1 MAENEKDITTE
12 ELPEPIS
19 REDALLHNIIDGTPD
34 ISDLEPL
41 SREEVYLKYI
51 ALNGGSGGGGGGDV
65 NIVQTTG
72 QSTTSVM
79 SQKAVT
85 DNLVTKVDIVE
96 GKGLST
102 EDFTTEYK
110 DKLDNIPNDIG
121 DLGTAAYCDTGL
133 SEGNVPILNSEGKL
147 DNSVIPSLAIT
158 DTFVANSEEEMLN
171 ITGAEKGDIC
181 VRTDENKTYILDET
195 PSRYRRSV
203 SRTSLSDWIELQTP
217 TDEVTSVNGQKG
229 TVVITAE
236 DIDTYTKTEIDG
248 KLPNIVQT
256 IGTSETDVM
265 SQKAV
270 TNNTCFGNGAS
281 AINGTISIGNDSKS
295 SNQETVAIGN
305 SATSSGGGYG
315 VSIGRSSSATG
326 YMSVSLGAWSTATE
340 NSIISVGDGST
351 DTDYGTR
358 RIVNVKDPIND
369 QDAATKKYVDD
380 KVSDISTPTI
390 VQATGTSET
399 DVMSQKSVTDS
410 LATKVDTVEG
420 KRLSTE
426 DFTTEYKTKLTNLP
440 DEIPEITI
448 VQERGTSETSIMS
461 QNAVSKNTCLGYLAS
476 DEGIDNVTIGRS
488 SHSTGYSNVAI
499 GDMAEANIEDHI
511 ENAADNSVAIGGGAS
526 VTKTQGSSIGGYSVC
541 TGKNSVAL
549 GYGSKATEDNV
560 VSVSNPNFIIKRRI
574 VNVSD
579 PVNDQDAATK
589 LYVDNKVADSSNVT
603 VVQTIGDSETDVM
616 SQKAVS
622 NNTCFGDGAQSSD
635 EGTAVGKLSNST
647 GSYASAFGR
656 GATANNDSSSAFG
669 RGATAENKF
678 SVALGAYSKASEN
691 YVVSIGSGESG
702 YIYST
707 RRIVNVKDPVNNQD
721 AATKNYVDTRIVTYN
736 ATLLADSWLHQ
747 PVSITDSYYMQ
758 DINMSGILESD
769 NPIVS
774 VVIDTITNES
784 TSQNAKKQL
793 SEFSKICQIVT
804 MPSTI
809 RAKCFITPTID
820 LNIRLV
826 CFR

>member
-358 RIVNVKDPIND
+358 RIVNVKDP
-369 QDAATKKYVDD
+369 
-380 KVSDISTPTI
+380 
-390 VQATGTSET
+390 
-399 DVMSQKSVTDS
+399 
-410 LATKVDTVEG
+410 
-420 KRLSTE
+420 
-426 DFTTEYKTKLTNLP
+426 
-440 DEIPEITI
+440 
-448 VQERGTSETSIMS
+448 
-461 QNAVSKNTCLGYLAS
+461 
-476 DEGIDNVTIGRS
+476 
-488 SHSTGYSNVAI
+488 
-499 GDMAEANIEDHI
+499 
-511 ENAADNSVAIGGGAS
+511 
-526 VTKTQGSSIGGYSVC
+526 
-541 TGKNSVAL
+541 
-549 GYGSKATEDNV
+549 
-560 VSVSNPNFIIKRRI
+560 
-574 VNVSD
+574 
-579 PVNDQDAATK
+579 
-589 LYVDNKVADSSNVT
+589 
-603 VVQTIGDSETDVM
+603 
-616 SQKAVS
+616 
-622 NNTCFGDGAQSSD
+622 
-635 EGTAVGKLSNST
+635 
-647 GSYASAFGR
+647 
-656 GATANNDSSSAFG
+656 
-669 RGATAENKF
+669 
-678 SVALGAYSKASEN
+678 
-691 YVVSIGSGESG
+691 
-702 YIYST
+702 
-707 RRIVNVKDPVNNQD
+707 VNNQD

>member
-1 MAENEKDITTE
+1 MADNKKDITTE

-51 ALNGGSGGGGGGDV
+51 ALNGGSGGGDV

-85 DNLVTKVDIVE
+85 DNLGTKVDIVE

-110 DKLDNIPNDIG
+110 EKLDNIPNNLDN
-121 DLGTAAYCDTGL
+121 LGTAAYCDTGL

-256 IGTSETDVM
+256 RGTSETDVM

-270 TNNTCFGNGAS
+270 TDELDKKIENTATGALGTSVGELSDASGSSSVAFGYLSTSSGNFS
-281 AINGTISIGNDSKS
+281 TAIGYNSKSEGHYATSIGYFSKVTVSNGTAIGESANVTSGFS
-295 SNQETVAIGN
+295 VAIGAESKAN
-305 SATSSGGGYG
+305 EIKVVSFGSGDPNT
-315 VSIGRSSSATG
+315 VCP
-326 YMSVSLGAWSTATE
+326 
-340 NSIISVGDGST
+340 
-351 DTDYGTR
+351 TR
-358 RIVNVKDPIND
+358 RIINVTDPIND

-380 KVSDISTPTI
+380 KV
-390 VQATGTSET
+390 A
-399 DVMSQKSVTDS
+399 
-410 LATKVDTVEG
+410 
-420 KRLSTE
+420 
-426 DFTTEYKTKLTNLP
+426 
-440 DEIPEITI
+440 
-448 VQERGTSETSIMS
+448 
-461 QNAVSKNTCLGYLAS
+461 
-476 DEGIDNVTIGRS
+476 
-488 SHSTGYSNVAI
+488 
-499 GDMAEANIEDHI
+499 
-511 ENAADNSVAIGGGAS
+511 
-526 VTKTQGSSIGGYSVC
+526 GSSS
-541 TGKNSVAL
+541 
-549 GYGSKATEDNV
+549 
-560 VSVSNPNFIIKRRI
+560 
-574 VNVSD
+574 
-579 PVNDQDAATK
+579 
-589 LYVDNKVADSSNVT
+589 VT
-603 VVQTIGDSETDVM
+603 VVQTTGDSETDVM

-622 NNTCFGDGAQSSD
+622 NNTCFGAGAQSSD
-635 EGTAVGKLSNST
+635 GGTAVGKLSNAA
-647 GSYASAFGR
+647 GLNASAIGK
-656 GATANNDSSSAFG
+656 GATATTSSSIAIGYNSSSISANEPGGVGAEIAIGKESLSKNGQTIAIGFQAEAISDSSITIGSQATTTSLQG
-669 RGATAENKF
+669 VSLGAHSSCEGAS
-678 SVALGAYSKASEN
+678 SVALGRSSIASED
-691 YVVSIGSGESG
+691 YVVSVGNDSI
-702 YIYST
+702 T
-707 RRIVNVKDPVNNQD
+707 RKIVNVKDPVNNQD
-721 AATKNYVDTRIVTYN
+721 AATKNYVDSKVVVYDS
-736 ATLLADSWLHQ
+736 TLTA
-747 PVSITDSYYMQ
+747 
-758 DINMSGILESD
+758 SGWTTVDTTTEVVPGSTHYIQQVNIAGIEESD
-769 NPIVS
+769 NPLVY
-774 VVIDTITNES
+774 VVLSTATNTFSQEIT
-784 TSQNAKKQL
+784 
-793 SEFSKICQIVT
+793 EFSYVSKIVT
-804 MPSTI
+804 HDGYIWATCLYNKPEI
-809 RAKCFITPTID
+809 N